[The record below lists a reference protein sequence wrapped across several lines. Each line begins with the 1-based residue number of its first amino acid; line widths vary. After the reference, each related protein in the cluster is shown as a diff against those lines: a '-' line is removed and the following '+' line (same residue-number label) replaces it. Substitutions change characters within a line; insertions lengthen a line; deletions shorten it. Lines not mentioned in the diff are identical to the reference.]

1 MTLKSHDSSFL
12 SDGLRVPFVG
22 RKQLAENWLYGIR
35 LFPGQILVRQKAFF
49 QSLKI
54 GRRFYGFLSVVA
66 FVFNLILVV
75 ILPEMKSQ

>member
-1 MTLKSHDSSFL
+1 MTFKNNDSSSL

-22 RKQLAENWLYGIR
+22 RKQLAENWLHGIR
-35 LFPGQILVRQKAFF
+35 LLPGQILVRHEARF

-54 GRRFYGFLSVVA
+54 GRRFYGFLSVVV
-66 FVFNLILVV
+66 FVFYLILVV